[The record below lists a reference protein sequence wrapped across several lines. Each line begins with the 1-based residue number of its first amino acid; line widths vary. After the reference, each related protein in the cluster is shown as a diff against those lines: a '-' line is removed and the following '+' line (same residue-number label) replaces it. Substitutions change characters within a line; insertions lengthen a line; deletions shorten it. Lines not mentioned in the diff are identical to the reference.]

1 MTLTHYKEPLSMDT
15 STLCFKG
22 SAQIH
27 AFIKFVSP
35 FVEDITKG
43 EAAKAEVVEYF
54 LSNKDSYTNDVRTM
68 LDSFMEQSGISR
80 TYIFK
85 VKKAL
90 EYRQQTTNAYT
101 RVFIEEHPIGS
112 QYLMSNVDLSLVS
125 QRALEGIHFT
135 KRELESFCSPGNTL
149 KQKKLDK
156 DKQSDLDMV
165 SNTEYKYLVDVKAAE
180 LYRIGTRKTLMMA
193 CMQTLS
199 DMNYKDPKLEKALLH
214 LNEIINEVM
223 SKPVYEN

>member
-1 MTLTHYKEPLSMDT
+1 MTLTQYKEPLSIDT
-15 STLCFKG
+15 STLCIEG
-22 SAQIH
+22 TNQIN
-27 AFIKFVSP
+27 AFIEFVSP
-35 FVEDITKG
+35 LVEYIAKG
-43 EAAKAEVVEYF
+43 EAAKAKVIEYF
-54 LSNKDSYTNDVRTM
+54 LSHKDSYTNEARK
-68 LDSFMEQSGISR
+68 LLYSFMEKSDISR

-85 VKKAL
+85 VRKAL
-90 EYRQQTTNAYT
+90 EYRKQTDNAYT

-112 QYLMSNVDLSLVS
+112 QYLMSNVDSSLVRE
-125 QRALEGIHFT
+125 RALEGIHFT
-135 KRELESFCSPGNTL
+135 KRELESFCSPGKTL
-149 KQKKLDK
+149 KEKKLDK

-165 SNTEYKYLVDVKAAE
+165 SNTDYKYLVEAKAAE
-180 LYRIGTRKTLMMA
+180 LYRIGTRRTLMMA